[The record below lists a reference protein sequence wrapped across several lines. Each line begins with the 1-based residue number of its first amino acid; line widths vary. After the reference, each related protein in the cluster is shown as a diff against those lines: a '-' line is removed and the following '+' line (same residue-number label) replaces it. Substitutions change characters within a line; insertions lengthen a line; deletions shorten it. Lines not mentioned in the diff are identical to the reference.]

1 MSCLPFNNL
10 DEHLARFAAT
20 KKNVIS
26 NQNTKQIKQF
36 TFKKSLSLGKHNS
49 SKNLPFQLNE
59 NKTSANVDNTL
70 KKHQDV
76 NKTSNKQGTITSFFS
91 QSEASSKQ
99 TNPSNNKNINSS
111 LLNDDFFIDDLND
124 FIIPCSKTVNK
135 KNSNAVSQ
143 DNNSPQNSENSLSKC
158 IVSNYQELSEN
169 GITLKQDI
177 STNSKAGTCTFNKNT
192 RSYVELSC
200 NDNSKKDFNHNPQ
213 QKDCINSE
221 ELIDLEECTSV
232 IFSDEEEI
240 IPCSTRKKNNRR
252 LLSDDESENQEAPK
266 LNDDKECIGN
276 KQGSFVKQHKSES
289 FSIHFSETGDFEKL
303 SHLGSSSLENND
315 SANISSVLNSL
326 QEMNIEVMTKICDL
340 VQEEKFQ
347 FQNKDLSTLLN
358 TREKILRQLEAAK
371 KNSSYSGV
379 LLNGSS
385 VLQPVPFQKLKP
397 GPLFQTKN
405 SYRDTDVNCLENIH
419 NSPRPSFTK
428 LNRAAISFN
437 STSSESQSLIKDIL
451 PVSNKSTSLNE
462 ETFSK
467 ASYQS
472 GFSKENIVKKIH
484 EINCDNFNSANTTS
498 VHIEDTETQNLIEHS
513 IYDISDDDELSVSGR
528 ESLENDHEKIIA
540 GKFYGNQR
548 DDGAS
553 LEFKGFNF
561 LFSKDVLNVF
571 HNVFGL
577 KVFRHN
583 QLEAINAALL
593 KEDCFVLMP
602 TGGGKSL
609 CYQLPSLVNNGVT
622 LVVSPLRSLIMD
634 QVQKLNSL
642 DIPAYCLTGDT
653 DTSTSNYIYHQLASR
668 EPSIKLLYVTPEKIS
683 ASVKLVSCMENLY
696 ARNVIQRFVIDEAHC
711 VSQWGHDF
719 RPDYKKLKVLREKFP
734 DVPMMALTATATQ
747 RVRMDILNQL
757 GMRSPKWFLQSFN
770 RPNLK
775 YEVRAKSKSVV
786 QDIIKLLHTKFK
798 NMCGIVYCLSRND
811 CDALAAELVKN
822 GITASAYHAGMNN
835 RDEVQESWINDKFK
849 VICATIAFGMGIDKP
864 DVRFVIHHAIPKS
877 IEGYYQE
884 SGRAGRDG
892 EHSWC
897 ILFYNYKDMHRL
909 KRMIMKDEANK
920 HSWST
925 HFDNLYRMVYY
936 CENKTDCRR
945 VWMLEYFGE
954 IFDKKLCLNDPVTS
968 CDNCFSKEVFEN
980 CDITED
986 AKAIVQCVAKI
997 VDHRRGKNYTLPYFV
1012 DIYKGAKTHK
1022 VLAANHDKL
1031 ELHGKGQHLS
1041 RTDAERLLRKLV
1053 LDQFLQEDLFINKMD
1068 LPITYIYLGKRAK
1081 ELLSGQIKVTMP
1093 LHKGVKNKR
1102 APPAITP
1109 IKDKEILQLIEKCY
1123 NELIEVSKTIAAE
1136 RNIHYT
1142 NVINVEALRQ
1152 MSREMPMSEEDMLS
1166 IPHVTRVVYEKY
1178 GKRFL
1183 DVTTK
1188 YAAERCVIDAEKAD
1202 NEMLSALNDDFD
1214 NWSDAE
1220 PPSTKSNTK
1229 KGQKRKRYAQGGPT
1243 KKQKTNFWK
1252 KKWVKSKAKN
1262 SSAQSSSKTKSSKGN
1277 KVSTINSTQTSLRA
1291 PGFLPMPKCSAKPA
1305 IRSFMPAPR
1314 VTLI

>member
-1 MSCLPFNNL
+1 MSCIPFNNL
-10 DEHLARFAAT
+10 DEHLARFAAS
-20 KKNVIS
+20 KKHVVS
-26 NQNTKQIKQF
+26 NQNISNVKQF
-36 TFKKSLSLGKHNS
+36 TFKKSLSLGKNNS
-49 SKNLPFQLNE
+49 SKNVLSQLNE
-59 NKTSANVDNTL
+59 NKKTSSNSDNLLT
-70 KKHQDV
+70 KNQNV
-76 NKTSNKQGTITSFFS
+76 NKFLRKRGTITNFFS
-91 QSEASSKQ
+91 QSEVALKQ
-99 TNPSNNKNINSS
+99 TTPSNNKNLNSS

-124 FIIPCSKTVNK
+124 FEIPCSRIVNK
-135 KNSNAVSQ
+135 KSSDAVSQ
-143 DNNSPQNSENSLSKC
+143 DNGVQNVEKFLSKS
-158 IVSNYQELSEN
+158 IVPNHQELPEN
-169 GITLKQDI
+169 GLSFKKDLNV
-177 STNSKAGTCTFNKNT
+177 NSKDGTCTSNKNT
-192 RSYVELSC
+192 KNCVESFSH
-200 NDNSKKDFNHNPQ
+200 NDNSKKD
-213 QKDCINSE
+213 
-221 ELIDLEECTSV
+221 LEECSSV
-232 IFSDEEEI
+232 IFPDEEETI
-240 IPCSTRKKNNRR
+240 SCFSKKKNNRR
-252 LLSDDESENQEAPK
+252 LLSDDENENEEIPK
-266 LNDDKECIGN
+266 INDIEESMEI
-276 KQGSFVKQHKSES
+276 KQ
-289 FSIHFSETGDFEKL
+289 
-303 SHLGSSSLENND
+303 NND
-315 SANISSVLNSL
+315 SVNISSVLKSL
-326 QEMNIEVMTKICDL
+326 EEMNIELMTKICDL
-340 VQEEKFQ
+340 VQDEKKFQ
-347 FQNKDLSTLLN
+347 FRNKALNILLN
-358 TREKILRQLEAAK
+358 KRKNIMQQLEVAK
-371 KNSSYSGV
+371 KNSSYCTS
-379 LLNGSS
+379 LSNSTCLPQ
-385 VLQPVPFQKLKP
+385 LQPFQKLKP
-397 GPLFQTKN
+397 GPLFQSRS
-405 SYRDTDVNCLENIH
+405 SYKDTDFKCLGNIYNSSSSSFSNQNKNLAVPLNSNLPGSESLISNKQFVLHNLTSSNKKAFSEASSNQSQFSPDENIKKQRH
-419 NSPRPSFTK
+419 E
-428 LNRAAISFN
+428 LNF
-437 STSSESQSLIKDIL
+437 
-451 PVSNKSTSLNE
+451 
-462 ETFSK
+462 
-467 ASYQS
+467 
-472 GFSKENIVKKIH
+472 
-484 EINCDNFNSANTTS
+484 DNFNPVNTTS
-498 VHIEDTETQNLIEHS
+498 VYIEDIETQNLVEQS
-513 IYDISDDDELSVSGR
+513 IYDISDDEIPSVSGR
-528 ESLENDHEKIIA
+528 ESIENDNDKIIA

-577 KVFRHN
+577 KIFRHN

-609 CYQLPSLVNNGVT
+609 CYQLPSLVSNGVT

-642 DIPAYCLTGDT
+642 DIPACCLTGDT

-668 EPSIKLLYVTPEKIS
+668 EPNIKLLYVTPEKIS
-683 ASVKLVSCMENLY
+683 ASVKLISCLENLY

-719 RPDYKKLKVLREKFP
+719 RPDYKKLKILREKFP
-734 DVPMMALTATATQ
+734 KVPMMALTATATQ

-757 GMRSPKWFLQSFN
+757 GMQSPKWFLQSFN

-775 YEVRAKSKSVV
+775 YEVRAKTKSLV
-786 QDIIKLLHTKFK
+786 QDIVKLLHTKFK

-811 CDALAAELVKN
+811 CDAVAAELVKN
-822 GITASAYHAGMNN
+822 GIKASAYHAGMNN

-897 ILFYNYKDMHRL
+897 ILFYSYKDMHRL

-954 IFDKKLCLNDPVTS
+954 IFDKKLCLSDPITT

-986 AKAIVQCVAKI
+986 AKVIVQCVAKI
-997 VDHRRGKNYTLPYFV
+997 VDHRRRKNFTLPYFV
-1012 DIYKGAKTHK
+1012 DIYKGAKTQK
-1022 VLAANHDKL
+1022 ILAVGHDKL

-1053 LDQFLQEDLFINKMD
+1053 LDQFLQEDVFINKMD

-1081 ELLSGQIKVTMP
+1081 ELLSGKIKVTMP

-1102 APPAITP
+1102 APPAATP

-1123 NELIEVSKTIAAE
+1123 NELIEISKIIASE

-1142 NVINVEALRQ
+1142 NVINIEALRQ

-1166 IPHVTRVVYEKY
+1166 IPHITRVVYEKY

-1202 NEMLSALNDDFD
+1202 NEMLSALNDNID

-1220 PPSTKSNTK
+1220 PPSSKPNTR
-1229 KGQKRKRYAQGGPT
+1229 KGQKRKKFAQGGQS
-1243 KKQKTNFWK
+1243 KKQKTGFWK
-1252 KKWVKSKAKN
+1252 KKWIKSKTKN
-1262 SSAQSSSKTKSSKGN
+1262 SSVQSSSKTKSSKNN
-1277 KVSTINSTQTSLRA
+1277 KVSTIKSTQTSLRT

-1305 IRSFMPAPR
+1305 IRSFMPAPK
-1314 VTLI
+1314 VTLM